1 MSTERLPDI
10 ESPAGWDACGGAP
23 VESARVNPQQY
34 RHAQGPKQPRPPTWR
49 LCLPLKER
57 AGGTRQEQVPVS
69 ASQGRLGGFCSGQL
83 ARCGRQEVQVWRG
96 RGAAGVALLGGGAA
110 DPQARGLGAAAGGA
124 GAGEAVR
131 EAQAGWANINNRNWR
146 RHHRNRL
153 ASMALC
159 SSHQPTPAAGRYADT
174 HAACQ
179 ACPATASG
187 LPALP
192 GPRPRAARGRA
203 PTWPRPWVLPDQLRV
218 VGLLPLMQRG
228 AVCPDLDAALGL
240 LGRRPAAV
248 RLQGWCGREGSRRV
262 SSKAAGERLQLF
274 SSSALR
280 S

>member
-1 MSTERLPDI
+1 MGCVWRSACGECPRQPPAIPPCPGPQTTAAAHLAPLPAPQRA
-10 ESPAGWDACGGAP
+10 SGWHPAGAGPRQRQPGTAGRLLQWAARPLRPPGGPSLAWARCRWGGAP
-23 VESARVNPQQY
+23 RRRCRGPAGARPWGCG
-34 RHAQGPKQPRPPTWR
+34 RGRRRRRSCAGS
-49 LCLPLKER
+49 
-57 AGGTRQEQVPVS
+57 AGG
-69 ASQGRLGGFCSGQL
+69 LGQYQQSQL
-83 ARCGRQEVQVWRG
+83 APPP
-96 RGAAGVALLGGGAA
+96 
-110 DPQARGLGAAAGGA
+110 PQPPGQHG
-124 GAGEAVR
+124 
-131 EAQAGWANINNRNWR
+131 I
-146 RHHRNRL
+146 
-153 ASMALC
+153 LC